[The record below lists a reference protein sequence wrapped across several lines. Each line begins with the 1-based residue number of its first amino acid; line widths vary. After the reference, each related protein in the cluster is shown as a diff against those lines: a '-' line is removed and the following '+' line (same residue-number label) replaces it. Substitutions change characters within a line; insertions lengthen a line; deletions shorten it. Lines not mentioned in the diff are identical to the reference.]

1 MRFPKTISE
10 DQSQDLEREV
20 SKQEIKTAVWG
31 CGTDKSPGPD
41 GFSFGF
47 YRHFWP
53 VIEHDVYMAVNHF
66 FIHGEIPPGCNS
78 SFIALIPKVPDANL
92 VKDFRPISLI
102 GSIYKIIANILSN
115 RLVNVLG
122 DIVNEVQF
130 TFIAEIQMLDGSFI
144 LNEIL
149 QWCTKKK
156 KKTLIFKVDFEKAF
170 DSIRWDFLDDV
181 LKEFGFRCKWRNWIQ
196 SCLTSSKGS
205 ILVNGCPTNEFQ
217 FYKGLKQ
224 GDPLSPFLFILVM
237 ESLHLSFQRIVNAG
251 MFKGIVLD
259 QSLCLSHM
267 FYADDAIFLGE
278 WSDGNIS
285 TLIHVLKCFFHA
297 SGLKINLN
305 KSKIMGINVESAQ
318 VIQAA
323 AKLGCLVLKCP
334 FYYLGTRVGGSMTRV
349 QAWQEIVEKVKS
361 RLSKWKSKTL
371 SIGGRLTLLKSV
383 LGSIPVFH
391 MSIFKVPSKVLHI
404 LESIR
409 SHFFN
414 GHDPGSKKASW
425 VKWNNV
431 LTDKKRGG
439 LGVSSLFALN
449 RGLMIKWV
457 WKFLS
462 QKDSLWTK
470 VIVAIH
476 GVGGKIHSEW
486 TSTGKSCWLSI
497 LSEVRSLQRKGMYVF
512 DYLTH
517 KMGNGESTKFWLD
530 HWHTRGIF
538 KDIFPRLYAL
548 ESSKDVTVSS
558 KIGDTSLVCSFRRIP
573 RGGIEQ
579 NQFDSLVELV
589 RSVTIVPSA
598 DRWNWNLE
606 STGIFS
612 VASARRRI
620 DEICLPNIG
629 EETRWVKCVP
639 IKINVLAWKIK
650 TGALPTRFN
659 ISRRGIDIQDMSC
672 PICDNAIEST
682 DHLFFRCG
690 LVRDIA
696 NKVLSWWNLD
706 HANLNSYAEWKSWLV
721 SIRMDSKLKK
731 ILKIFMESI
740 KAKIGRKRS
749 IKKMQKNLFETIY
762 LDILLL
768 DLGRSRFSIRRCYGE
783 LTFDGKCYD
792 KARIRLFM
800 RKDRKSFAREC
811 RFAKYRKTEKMVVM
825 KDDCGIEDSNSK
837 ALVATDKMKDII
849 GQANLMLNQWT
860 DDFDWSNTAD
870 DALVSLALMAT
881 TRVTLLFSMVGI
893 ESSNSMESDISSGMK
908 TLTVLLRK
916 FQKRKA
922 YKVVLSYS
930 QKETAFN
937 SENSEKSFENRSP
950 NSQNSVGQESRT
962 KGLGNKGDLEYPGIN
977 GSYSLKQFEYAN
989 SLGGNP
995 EEDLKDYAIIDSG
1008 CSGSMT
1014 GDKDK
1019 LSDFKEFKGGYVAF
1033 GNDSKGGRI
1042 SGKGTIKTS
1051 CLDFEKVSYVEE
1063 LKFNLLSVSQI
1074 CDKKHNVL
1082 FTDKECLI
1090 LSPKFK
1096 FVDEDLVILR
1106 APRKNDV
1113 YSLDLKNIIPSGGIT
1128 CLVAKATEDEAV
1140 LWHRRLGHVNFKN
1153 INKLVKGNLVRG
1165 LPSKTFKLDHSCL
1178 ACRKGK
1184 QHRAS
1189 CKKIEERTVRE
1200 PLELLH
1206 MDLFG
1211 PVSVESVNRKDV
1223 HEDLLDVLLSFTYT
1237 LESLLGK
1244 FDVSQRSYLLG
1255 YSTNSKCFRRS
1266 ITGSQERENYA
1277 DSKEQGI
1284 SCDDAEDLDVQ
1295 QFIVHG
1301 PNIHAAQNKPSE
1313 ERTADKEVP
1322 LSSEEQVWVLCDLPE
1337 GKRVIGTKWVF
1348 RNKRDERGT
1357 IIKNKAR
1364 LVAQGYRQEEGV
1376 DYDEVFAPV
1385 ARIEAIRLFL
1395 AFASFHGF
1403 IIYQM
1408 VSECIL
1414 IWNITEGSVCQN
1426 SLQVVDDSAHP
1437 IKGLQSCQATFG
1449 LLQAPVHG
1457 LMIGCIMY
1465 INCFKVR
1472 HIVCCFVCVARFQV
1486 TPKFFIYC
1494 CQKDLLT
1501 INFRRMS
1508 ISWKKTGLLAMQENN
1523 KIGAISS
1530 IEAE

>member
-1 MRFPKTISE
+1 MRNLAGKLKFLKAHIKIWIKDNKSETVSTI
-10 DQSQDLEREV
+10 
-20 SKQEIKTAVWG
+20 
-31 CGTDKSPGPD
+31 
-41 GFSFGF
+41 
-47 YRHFWP
+47 
-53 VIEHDVYMAVNHF
+53 
-66 FIHGEIPPGCNS
+66 
-78 SFIALIPKVPDANL
+78 ANL
-92 VKDFRPISLI
+92 KKELNQLDAVIDKGTGTEVEAEKRMEVLAALRNIDHIHSMDLAQKAKI
-102 GSIYKIIANILSN
+102 KWSIEGDENSNFFHGILN
-115 RLVNVLG
+115 KKRNQMKTRGLVNVLG
-122 DIVNEVQF
+122 DIVNEVQSA
-130 TFIAEIQMLDGSFI
+130 FIAERQMLDGPFI

-650 TGALPTRFN
+650 TDALPTRFN

-731 ILKIFMESI
+731 MFEGVSRNAVLLKQSTAEPTQSQ
-740 KAKIGRKRS
+740 KIYSSYLEQGTDRS
-749 IKKMQKNLFETIY
+749 DKIMSKE
-762 LDILLL
+762 
-768 DLGRSRFSIRRCYGE
+768 
-783 LTFDGKCYD
+783 FDGMEQTC
-792 KARIRLFM
+792 
-800 RKDRKSFAREC
+800 
-811 RFAKYRKTEKMVVM
+811 
-825 KDDCGIEDSNSK
+825 
-837 ALVATDKMKDII
+837 
-849 GQANLMLNQWT
+849 
-860 DDFDWSNTAD
+860 
-870 DALVSLALMAT
+870 
-881 TRVTLLFSMVGI
+881 TL
-893 ESSNSMESDISSGMK
+893 
-908 TLTVLLRK
+908 
-916 FQKRKA
+916 
-922 YKVVLSYS
+922 
-930 QKETAFN
+930 
-937 SENSEKSFENRSP
+937 
-950 NSQNSVGQESRT
+950 
-962 KGLGNKGDLEYPGIN
+962 
-977 GSYSLKQFEYAN
+977 
-989 SLGGNP
+989 
-995 EEDLKDYAIIDSG
+995 
-1008 CSGSMT
+1008 
-1014 GDKDK
+1014 
-1019 LSDFKEFKGGYVAF
+1019 
-1033 GNDSKGGRI
+1033 
-1042 SGKGTIKTS
+1042 
-1051 CLDFEKVSYVEE
+1051 
-1063 LKFNLLSVSQI
+1063 
-1074 CDKKHNVL
+1074 DKK
-1082 FTDKECLI
+1082 D
-1090 LSPKFK
+1090 
-1096 FVDEDLVILR
+1096 
-1106 APRKNDV
+1106 
-1113 YSLDLKNIIPSGGIT
+1113 
-1128 CLVAKATEDEAV
+1128 
-1140 LWHRRLGHVNFKN
+1140 
-1153 INKLVKGNLVRG
+1153 
-1165 LPSKTFKLDHSCL
+1165 
-1178 ACRKGK
+1178 
-1184 QHRAS
+1184 
-1189 CKKIEERTVRE
+1189 
-1200 PLELLH
+1200 
-1206 MDLFG
+1206 
-1211 PVSVESVNRKDV
+1211 
-1223 HEDLLDVLLSFTYT
+1223 
-1237 LESLLGK
+1237 
-1244 FDVSQRSYLLG
+1244 
-1255 YSTNSKCFRRS
+1255 
-1266 ITGSQERENYA
+1266 
-1277 DSKEQGI
+1277 
-1284 SCDDAEDLDVQ
+1284 
-1295 QFIVHG
+1295 
-1301 PNIHAAQNKPSE
+1301 
-1313 ERTADKEVP
+1313 
-1322 LSSEEQVWVLCDLPE
+1322 
-1337 GKRVIGTKWVF
+1337 
-1348 RNKRDERGT
+1348 
-1357 IIKNKAR
+1357 
-1364 LVAQGYRQEEGV
+1364 
-1376 DYDEVFAPV
+1376 
-1385 ARIEAIRLFL
+1385 
-1395 AFASFHGF
+1395 
-1403 IIYQM
+1403 
-1408 VSECIL
+1408 
-1414 IWNITEGSVCQN
+1414 
-1426 SLQVVDDSAHP
+1426 
-1437 IKGLQSCQATFG
+1437 
-1449 LLQAPVHG
+1449 
-1457 LMIGCIMY
+1457 
-1465 INCFKVR
+1465 
-1472 HIVCCFVCVARFQV
+1472 
-1486 TPKFFIYC
+1486 
-1494 CQKDLLT
+1494 
-1501 INFRRMS
+1501 
-1508 ISWKKTGLLAMQENN
+1508 
-1523 KIGAISS
+1523 
-1530 IEAE
+1530 

>member
-1 MRFPKTISE
+1 MTFKLHNAFTWCHKSATKMSKLDRFFVSNNLLNIFPHISGITLDRFLSDHRPILLRESAHDYGPVPFRFFHHWIHLEGFNDFVTSTWNSAPSVDSNGMRNLAGKLKFLKAHIKIWIKDNKSETVSTIANLKKELNQLDAVIDKGTGTEVEAEKRMEVLAALRNIDHIHSMDLAQKAKIKWSIEGDENSNFFHGILNKKRNQMNIRGITIDGVWKEQPNDVKQEFLSHFQDRFAKPSERRANIDMRFPKTISE

-102 GSIYKIIANILSN
+102 GSIYKIIAKILSN

-122 DIVNEVQF
+122 DIVNEVQSA
-130 TFIAEIQMLDGSFI
+130 FIAERQMLDGPFI

-650 TGALPTRFN
+650 TDALPTRFN

-721 SIRMDSKLKK
+721 SIRMNSKLKK
-731 ILKIFMESI
+731 MFEGVWYSI
-740 KAKIGRKRS
+740 WWYVWIYRNKLLFDERKPS
-749 IKKMQKNLFETIY
+749 
-762 LDILLL
+762 
-768 DLGRSRFSIRRCYGE
+768 
-783 LTFDGKCYD
+783 
-792 KARIRLFM
+792 
-800 RKDRKSFAREC
+800 KSMLIDNVITSSFYWC
-811 RFAKYRKTEKMVVM
+811 KYR
-825 KDDCGIEDSNSK
+825 SK
-837 ALVATDKMKDII
+837 A
-849 GQANLMLNQWT
+849 
-860 DDFDWSNTAD
+860 
-870 DALVSLALMAT
+870 
-881 TRVTLLFSMVGI
+881 
-893 ESSNSMESDISSGMK
+893 
-908 TLTVLLRK
+908 
-916 FQKRKA
+916 
-922 YKVVLSYS
+922 
-930 QKETAFN
+930 
-937 SENSEKSFENRSP
+937 SFGWNEW
-950 NSQNSVGQESRT
+950 
-962 KGLGNKGDLEYPGIN
+962 
-977 GSYSLKQFEYAN
+977 
-989 SLGGNP
+989 
-995 EEDLKDYAIIDSG
+995 
-1008 CSGSMT
+1008 
-1014 GDKDK
+1014 
-1019 LSDFKEFKGGYVAF
+1019 
-1033 GNDSKGGRI
+1033 
-1042 SGKGTIKTS
+1042 
-1051 CLDFEKVSYVEE
+1051 
-1063 LKFNLLSVSQI
+1063 
-1074 CDKKHNVL
+1074 
-1082 FTDKECLI
+1082 
-1090 LSPKFK
+1090 
-1096 FVDEDLVILR
+1096 
-1106 APRKNDV
+1106 
-1113 YSLDLKNIIPSGGIT
+1113 LKNPYII
-1128 CLVAKATEDEAV
+1128 V
-1140 LWHRRLGHVNFKN
+1140 L
-1153 INKLVKGNLVRG
+1153 
-1165 LPSKTFKLDHSCL
+1165 
-1178 ACRKGK
+1178 
-1184 QHRAS
+1184 
-1189 CKKIEERTVRE
+1189 
-1200 PLELLH
+1200 
-1206 MDLFG
+1206 
-1211 PVSVESVNRKDV
+1211 
-1223 HEDLLDVLLSFTYT
+1223 
-1237 LESLLGK
+1237 
-1244 FDVSQRSYLLG
+1244 
-1255 YSTNSKCFRRS
+1255 
-1266 ITGSQERENYA
+1266 
-1277 DSKEQGI
+1277 
-1284 SCDDAEDLDVQ
+1284 
-1295 QFIVHG
+1295 
-1301 PNIHAAQNKPSE
+1301 
-1313 ERTADKEVP
+1313 
-1322 LSSEEQVWVLCDLPE
+1322 
-1337 GKRVIGTKWVF
+1337 
-1348 RNKRDERGT
+1348 
-1357 IIKNKAR
+1357 
-1364 LVAQGYRQEEGV
+1364 
-1376 DYDEVFAPV
+1376 
-1385 ARIEAIRLFL
+1385 
-1395 AFASFHGF
+1395 
-1403 IIYQM
+1403 
-1408 VSECIL
+1408 
-1414 IWNITEGSVCQN
+1414 
-1426 SLQVVDDSAHP
+1426 
-1437 IKGLQSCQATFG
+1437 
-1449 LLQAPVHG
+1449 
-1457 LMIGCIMY
+1457 
-1465 INCFKVR
+1465 
-1472 HIVCCFVCVARFQV
+1472 
-1486 TPKFFIYC
+1486 
-1494 CQKDLLT
+1494 
-1501 INFRRMS
+1501 
-1508 ISWKKTGLLAMQENN
+1508 
-1523 KIGAISS
+1523 
-1530 IEAE
+1530 

>member
-1 MRFPKTISE
+1 MNIRGITIDGVWKEQPNDVKQEFLSHFQDRFAKPSERRANIDMRFPKTISE

-102 GSIYKIIANILSN
+102 GSIYKIIAKILSN

-122 DIVNEVQF
+122 DIVNEVQSA
-130 TFIAEIQMLDGSFI
+130 FIAERQMLDGPFI

-237 ESLHLSFQRIVNAG
+237 ESLHLSFQRIG
-251 MFKGIVLD
+251 
-259 QSLCLSHM
+259 
-267 FYADDAIFLGE
+267 
-278 WSDGNIS
+278 
-285 TLIHVLKCFFHA
+285 
-297 SGLKINLN
+297 SG
-305 KSKIMGINVESAQ
+305 VT

-650 TGALPTRFN
+650 TDALPTRFN

-731 ILKIFMESI
+731 M
-740 KAKIGRKRS
+740 
-749 IKKMQKNLFETIY
+749 FEGVCAEAEYWGVANVVAETAWIRN
-762 LDILLL
+762 LLL
-768 DLGRSRFSIRRCYGE
+768 ELHAPLHTATLVYCDNVSAVYLSTNPVQHQRTKHIEIDIHFVRDYVAYGQVRVLHIPSRFQY
-783 LTFDGKCYD
+783 
-792 KARIRLFM
+792 A
-800 RKDRKSFAREC
+800 
-811 RFAKYRKTEKMVVM
+811 
-825 KDDCGIEDSNSK
+825 
-837 ALVATDKMKDII
+837 DI
-849 GQANLMLNQWT
+849 
-860 DDFDWSNTAD
+860 F
-870 DALVSLALMAT
+870 
-881 TRVTLLFSMVGI
+881 
-893 ESSNSMESDISSGMK
+893 
-908 TLTVLLRK
+908 
-916 FQKRKA
+916 
-922 YKVVLSYS
+922 
-930 QKETAFN
+930 
-937 SENSEKSFENRSP
+937 
-950 NSQNSVGQESRT
+950 T
-962 KGLGNKGDLEYPGIN
+962 KGL
-977 GSYSLKQFEYAN
+977 
-989 SLGGNP
+989 
-995 EEDLKDYAIIDSG
+995 
-1008 CSGSMT
+1008 
-1014 GDKDK
+1014 
-1019 LSDFKEFKGGYVAF
+1019 
-1033 GNDSKGGRI
+1033 
-1042 SGKGTIKTS
+1042 
-1051 CLDFEKVSYVEE
+1051 
-1063 LKFNLLSVSQI
+1063 
-1074 CDKKHNVL
+1074 
-1082 FTDKECLI
+1082 
-1090 LSPKFK
+1090 
-1096 FVDEDLVILR
+1096 
-1106 APRKNDV
+1106 
-1113 YSLDLKNIIPSGGIT
+1113 PS
-1128 CLVAKATEDEAV
+1128 A
-1140 LWHRRLGHVNFKN
+1140 
-1153 INKLVKGNLVRG
+1153 
-1165 LPSKTFKLDHSCL
+1165 
-1178 ACRKGK
+1178 
-1184 QHRAS
+1184 
-1189 CKKIEERTVRE
+1189 
-1200 PLELLH
+1200 
-1206 MDLFG
+1206 
-1211 PVSVESVNRKDV
+1211 
-1223 HEDLLDVLLSFTYT
+1223 
-1237 LESLLGK
+1237 
-1244 FDVSQRSYLLG
+1244 
-1255 YSTNSKCFRRS
+1255 
-1266 ITGSQERENYA
+1266 
-1277 DSKEQGI
+1277 
-1284 SCDDAEDLDVQ
+1284 
-1295 QFIVHG
+1295 
-1301 PNIHAAQNKPSE
+1301 
-1313 ERTADKEVP
+1313 
-1322 LSSEEQVWVLCDLPE
+1322 
-1337 GKRVIGTKWVF
+1337 
-1348 RNKRDERGT
+1348 
-1357 IIKNKAR
+1357 
-1364 LVAQGYRQEEGV
+1364 
-1376 DYDEVFAPV
+1376 
-1385 ARIEAIRLFL
+1385 LFL
-1395 AFASFHGF
+1395 EFRS
-1403 IIYQM
+1403 
-1408 VSECIL
+1408 
-1414 IWNITEGSVCQN
+1414 
-1426 SLQVVDDSAHP
+1426 SLNVQRP
-1437 IKGLQSCQATFG
+1437 
-1449 LLQAPVHG
+1449 PVPTAG
-1457 LMIGCIMY
+1457 EY
-1465 INCFKVR
+1465 
-1472 HIVCCFVCVARFQV
+1472 
-1486 TPKFFIYC
+1486 
-1494 CQKDLLT
+1494 
-1501 INFRRMS
+1501 
-1508 ISWKKTGLLAMQENN
+1508 
-1523 KIGAISS
+1523 
-1530 IEAE
+1530 

>member
-1 MRFPKTISE
+1 MGSRRSKEDDVNRISISIYVTNFPENFSAKELFQSCKQYGHVVDSFIPRKRTKEGKRFGFVRFINVFNVDRLVNNLCTIWVGQFKLHANKARFQRATLNKGQGADHKKVANSPRPNSGDSGSSNSYVNAVKNHKSVDHDSPAIVLDEDCALSKDLSSSLMGRIKEFASLTNLKNALMNEGFVDLNVSYLGELWVLLEFSSVKSKEAFRDNVGVSSWFSEIRQASFDINPDGRIVWVEIEGVPLKLWTLNTFKRIVTRWGNLIDTNDSDGNCFHSKRLCLFTKSISNIYENFKIIFRGKVYWIRAKEVPGWTPDLVEDSDEEELSDDDSLEEGMKNLESENDCSNSFEVPDTVFENEGGSKKDSSVDPFGLYPLLNKKTKDKKHKESGLAQKAKKDWAKELCVKNKVNFLAIQETKMEEIDLFSVRRCWGNSTFEHLHSNSILIRSRRFSSEAAHDYGRFPFDSFTIGFISRALMISSLQLGILPLLLTLMECVTWRDRFAKPSERRANIDMRFPKTISE

-66 FIHGEIPPGCNS
+66 FIHGEIPPGCNHIY
-78 SFIALIPKVPDANL
+78 SFDPKVPDANL
-92 VKDFRPISLI
+92 VRILEPISLM
-102 GSIYKIIANILSN
+102 
-115 RLVNVLG
+115 
-122 DIVNEVQF
+122 D
-130 TFIAEIQMLDGSFI
+130 D
-144 LNEIL
+144 IL
-149 QWCTKKK
+149 QDLPRFCLT
-156 KKTLIFKVDFEKAF
+156 
-170 DSIRWDFLDDV
+170 
-181 LKEFGFRCKWRNWIQ
+181 GRCKWRNWIQ

-650 TGALPTRFN
+650 TDALPTRFN

-721 SIRMDSKLKK
+721 LIRMDFKLKK
-731 ILKIFMESI
+731 MFEGKCAAVKHRLSIAVPGRAIPEWFSNQSFGNTIDLSLSQNQITNMIGLAISCIFGPPRNEKISKLLIEIKPSKEKLIKLPARPARGLHHLGIGYMSIDFLGKVLCHGSEDDDLILKFDTASSIVKCGACVVYKDDIKSMSDGIGSWIPHYDEMELF
-740 KAKIGRKRS
+740 KIDSASGNNLPHGR
-749 IKKMQKNLFETIY
+749 
-762 LDILLL
+762 LLL
-768 DLGRSRFSIRRCYGE
+768 PKL
-783 LTFDGKCYD
+783 
-792 KARIRLFM
+792 RL
-800 RKDRKSFAREC
+800 
-811 RFAKYRKTEKMVVM
+811 
-825 KDDCGIEDSNSK
+825 
-837 ALVATDKMKDII
+837 
-849 GQANLMLNQWT
+849 
-860 DDFDWSNTAD
+860 
-870 DALVSLALMAT
+870 
-881 TRVTLLFSMVGI
+881 
-893 ESSNSMESDISSGMK
+893 
-908 TLTVLLRK
+908 
-916 FQKRKA
+916 
-922 YKVVLSYS
+922 
-930 QKETAFN
+930 
-937 SENSEKSFENRSP
+937 
-950 NSQNSVGQESRT
+950 
-962 KGLGNKGDLEYPGIN
+962 
-977 GSYSLKQFEYAN
+977 
-989 SLGGNP
+989 
-995 EEDLKDYAIIDSG
+995 
-1008 CSGSMT
+1008 
-1014 GDKDK
+1014 
-1019 LSDFKEFKGGYVAF
+1019 
-1033 GNDSKGGRI
+1033 
-1042 SGKGTIKTS
+1042 
-1051 CLDFEKVSYVEE
+1051 
-1063 LKFNLLSVSQI
+1063 
-1074 CDKKHNVL
+1074 
-1082 FTDKECLI
+1082 
-1090 LSPKFK
+1090 
-1096 FVDEDLVILR
+1096 
-1106 APRKNDV
+1106 PR
-1113 YSLDLKNIIPSGGIT
+1113 
-1128 CLVAKATEDEAV
+1128 
-1140 LWHRRLGHVNFKN
+1140 
-1153 INKLVKGNLVRG
+1153 
-1165 LPSKTFKLDHSCL
+1165 
-1178 ACRKGK
+1178 
-1184 QHRAS
+1184 
-1189 CKKIEERTVRE
+1189 
-1200 PLELLH
+1200 
-1206 MDLFG
+1206 
-1211 PVSVESVNRKDV
+1211 
-1223 HEDLLDVLLSFTYT
+1223 
-1237 LESLLGK
+1237 
-1244 FDVSQRSYLLG
+1244 
-1255 YSTNSKCFRRS
+1255 
-1266 ITGSQERENYA
+1266 
-1277 DSKEQGI
+1277 
-1284 SCDDAEDLDVQ
+1284 
-1295 QFIVHG
+1295 
-1301 PNIHAAQNKPSE
+1301 
-1313 ERTADKEVP
+1313 
-1322 LSSEEQVWVLCDLPE
+1322 
-1337 GKRVIGTKWVF
+1337 
-1348 RNKRDERGT
+1348 
-1357 IIKNKAR
+1357 
-1364 LVAQGYRQEEGV
+1364 
-1376 DYDEVFAPV
+1376 
-1385 ARIEAIRLFL
+1385 
-1395 AFASFHGF
+1395 
-1403 IIYQM
+1403 
-1408 VSECIL
+1408 
-1414 IWNITEGSVCQN
+1414 
-1426 SLQVVDDSAHP
+1426 
-1437 IKGLQSCQATFG
+1437 
-1449 LLQAPVHG
+1449 
-1457 LMIGCIMY
+1457 
-1465 INCFKVR
+1465 
-1472 HIVCCFVCVARFQV
+1472 
-1486 TPKFFIYC
+1486 
-1494 CQKDLLT
+1494 
-1501 INFRRMS
+1501 
-1508 ISWKKTGLLAMQENN
+1508 
-1523 KIGAISS
+1523 
-1530 IEAE
+1530 

>member
-1 MRFPKTISE
+1 MDDEPMWDADRVVAPTPGSAITIPETANDIRIRWYSLGPHQRYTENEVICLMMFPVSLTGEASAFTWCHKSATKMSKLDRFFVSNNLLNIFPHISGITLDRFLSDHRPILLRESAHDYGPVPFRFFHHWIHLEGFNDFVTSTWNSAPSVDSNGMRNLAGKLKFLKAHIKIWIKDNKSETVSTIANLKKELNQLDAVIDKGTGTEVEAEKRMEVLAALRNIDHIHSMDLAQKAKIKWSIEGDENSNFFHGILNKKRNQMNIRGITIDGVWKEQPNDVKQEFLSHFQDRFAKPSERRANIDMRFPKTISE

-102 GSIYKIIANILSN
+102 GSIYKIIAKILSN

-122 DIVNEVQF
+122 DIVNEVQSA
-130 TFIAEIQMLDGSFI
+130 FIVERQMLDGPFI

-650 TGALPTRFN
+650 TDALPTRFN

-731 ILKIFMESI
+731 MFEGVTGEGASFLQVASLVGMVTRAV
-740 KAKIGRKRS
+740 AKP
-749 IKKMQKNLFETIY
+749 LATIPSS
-762 LDILLL
+762 LNEQL
-768 DLGRSRFSIRRCYGE
+768 RTWRWRCDGE
-783 LTFDGKCYD
+783 EVLVEEGGGGKCLRVNTFDATSRANQAIEEPAQVGQN
-792 KARIRLFM
+792 
-800 RKDRKSFAREC
+800 
-811 RFAKYRKTEKMVVM
+811 
-825 KDDCGIEDSNSK
+825 DDLITVPATRVNLVEFGDTGDGIPKVSNSS
-837 ALVATDKMKDII
+837 L
-849 GQANLMLNQWT
+849 
-860 DDFDWSNTAD
+860 
-870 DALVSLALMAT
+870 LVSSST
-881 TRVTLLFSMVGI
+881 TINMPQGL
-893 ESSNSMESDISSGMK
+893 
-908 TLTVLLRK
+908 
-916 FQKRKA
+916 
-922 YKVVLSYS
+922 YS
-930 QKETAFN
+930 
-937 SENSEKSFENRSP
+937 
-950 NSQNSVGQESRT
+950 
-962 KGLGNKGDLEYPGIN
+962 
-977 GSYSLKQFEYAN
+977 
-989 SLGGNP
+989 
-995 EEDLKDYAIIDSG
+995 ID
-1008 CSGSMT
+1008 
-1014 GDKDK
+1014 
-1019 LSDFKEFKGGYVAF
+1019 VA
-1033 GNDSKGGRI
+1033 S
-1042 SGKGTIKTS
+1042 
-1051 CLDFEKVSYVEE
+1051 
-1063 LKFNLLSVSQI
+1063 
-1074 CDKKHNVL
+1074 
-1082 FTDKECLI
+1082 
-1090 LSPKFK
+1090 
-1096 FVDEDLVILR
+1096 
-1106 APRKNDV
+1106 
-1113 YSLDLKNIIPSGGIT
+1113 
-1128 CLVAKATEDEAV
+1128 
-1140 LWHRRLGHVNFKN
+1140 
-1153 INKLVKGNLVRG
+1153 
-1165 LPSKTFKLDHSCL
+1165 TF
-1178 ACRKGK
+1178 
-1184 QHRAS
+1184 
-1189 CKKIEERTVRE
+1189 
-1200 PLELLH
+1200 
-1206 MDLFG
+1206 
-1211 PVSVESVNRKDV
+1211 
-1223 HEDLLDVLLSFTYT
+1223 
-1237 LESLLGK
+1237 
-1244 FDVSQRSYLLG
+1244 
-1255 YSTNSKCFRRS
+1255 
-1266 ITGSQERENYA
+1266 
-1277 DSKEQGI
+1277 
-1284 SCDDAEDLDVQ
+1284 
-1295 QFIVHG
+1295 
-1301 PNIHAAQNKPSE
+1301 
-1313 ERTADKEVP
+1313 EVP
-1322 LSSEEQVWVLCDLPE
+1322 LTTVSDLHKLINDIE
-1337 GKRVIGTKWVF
+1337 AGKH
-1348 RNKRDERGT
+1348 DELLSGMTNDDRMETMDALGT
-1357 IIKNKAR
+1357 ICKSIQADNNN
-1364 LVAQGYRQEEGV
+1364 V
-1376 DYDEVFAPV
+1376 DVIPCK
-1385 ARIEAIRLFL
+1385 
-1395 AFASFHGF
+1395 
-1403 IIYQM
+1403 
-1408 VSECIL
+1408 VSH
-1414 IWNITEGSVCQN
+1414 
-1426 SLQVVDDSAHP
+1426 VDDLINLNVDESTIPCDPIVQYADINTKSTSYVGVAGASAKDQP
-1437 IKGLQSCQATFG
+1437 
-1449 LLQAPVHG
+1449 
-1457 LMIGCIMY
+1457 
-1465 INCFKVR
+1465 KVNS
-1472 HIVCCFVCVARFQV
+1472 
-1486 TPKFFIYC
+1486 
-1494 CQKDLLT
+1494 
-1501 INFRRMS
+1501 NFR
-1508 ISWKKTGLLAMQENN
+1508 T
-1523 KIGAISS
+1523 
-1530 IEAE
+1530 

>member
-1 MRFPKTISE
+1 MGSRRSKEDDVNRISISIYVTNFPENFSAKELFQSCKQYGHVVDSFIPRKRTKEGKRFGFVRFINVFNVDRLVNNLCTIWVGQFKLHANKARFQRATLNKGQGADHKKVANSSRPNSGDSGSSNSYVNAVKNHKSVDHDSPAIVLDEDCVLSKDLSSSLMGRIKEFASLTNLKNALMNEGFVDLNVSYLGELWVLLEFSSVKSKEAFRDNVGVSSWFSEIRQASFDINPDGRIVWVEIEGVPLKLWTLNTFKRIVTRWGNLIDTNDSDGNCFHSKRLCLFTKTISNIYENFKIIFRGKVYWIRAKEVPGWTPDLVEDSDEEELSDDDSLEEGMKNLEFENDCSNSFEVPNTVFENEGDKKSVNDFEEEKLNEDDGDSNNSNLKENVDESASFGRFKKSVAPSLAQKAKKDWAKELCVKNKVNFLAIQETKMEEIDLFSVRRGVWLLNGIDLMIIAVYAPHDPRDKRMLWDYLAHVINQWQGEVVIMGDFNEVRVKSDRFGTNFNVLGANIFNSFINSTGLGGSAFTWCHKFLSDHRPILLRESAHDYGPVPFRFFHHWIHLEGFNDFVTSTWNSAPSVDSNGMRNLAGKLKFLKAHIKIWIKDNKSETVSTIANLKKELNQLDAVIDKGTGTEVEAEKRMEVLAALRNIDHIHSMDLAQKAKIKWSIEGDENSNFFHGILNKKRNQMNIRGITIDGVWKEQPNDVKQEFLSHFQDRFAKPSERRANIDMRFPKTISE

-102 GSIYKIIANILSN
+102 GSIYKIIAKILSN

-122 DIVNEVQF
+122 DIVNEVQSA
-130 TFIAEIQMLDGSFI
+130 FIAERQMLDGPFI

-650 TGALPTRFN
+650 TDALPTRFN

-731 ILKIFMESI
+731 MFEGVWYSI
-740 KAKIGRKRS
+740 WWYVWIYRNKLLFDERKPS
-749 IKKMQKNLFETIY
+749 
-762 LDILLL
+762 
-768 DLGRSRFSIRRCYGE
+768 
-783 LTFDGKCYD
+783 
-792 KARIRLFM
+792 
-800 RKDRKSFAREC
+800 KSMLIDNVIASSFYWC
-811 RFAKYRKTEKMVVM
+811 KYR
-825 KDDCGIEDSNSK
+825 SK
-837 ALVATDKMKDII
+837 A
-849 GQANLMLNQWT
+849 
-860 DDFDWSNTAD
+860 
-870 DALVSLALMAT
+870 
-881 TRVTLLFSMVGI
+881 
-893 ESSNSMESDISSGMK
+893 
-908 TLTVLLRK
+908 
-916 FQKRKA
+916 
-922 YKVVLSYS
+922 
-930 QKETAFN
+930 
-937 SENSEKSFENRSP
+937 SFEWN
-950 NSQNSVGQESRT
+950 EW
-962 KGLGNKGDLEYPGIN
+962 
-977 GSYSLKQFEYAN
+977 
-989 SLGGNP
+989 
-995 EEDLKDYAIIDSG
+995 
-1008 CSGSMT
+1008 
-1014 GDKDK
+1014 
-1019 LSDFKEFKGGYVAF
+1019 
-1033 GNDSKGGRI
+1033 
-1042 SGKGTIKTS
+1042 
-1051 CLDFEKVSYVEE
+1051 
-1063 LKFNLLSVSQI
+1063 
-1074 CDKKHNVL
+1074 
-1082 FTDKECLI
+1082 
-1090 LSPKFK
+1090 
-1096 FVDEDLVILR
+1096 
-1106 APRKNDV
+1106 
-1113 YSLDLKNIIPSGGIT
+1113 LKNPYII
-1128 CLVAKATEDEAV
+1128 V
-1140 LWHRRLGHVNFKN
+1140 L
-1153 INKLVKGNLVRG
+1153 
-1165 LPSKTFKLDHSCL
+1165 
-1178 ACRKGK
+1178 
-1184 QHRAS
+1184 
-1189 CKKIEERTVRE
+1189 
-1200 PLELLH
+1200 
-1206 MDLFG
+1206 
-1211 PVSVESVNRKDV
+1211 
-1223 HEDLLDVLLSFTYT
+1223 
-1237 LESLLGK
+1237 
-1244 FDVSQRSYLLG
+1244 
-1255 YSTNSKCFRRS
+1255 
-1266 ITGSQERENYA
+1266 
-1277 DSKEQGI
+1277 
-1284 SCDDAEDLDVQ
+1284 
-1295 QFIVHG
+1295 
-1301 PNIHAAQNKPSE
+1301 
-1313 ERTADKEVP
+1313 
-1322 LSSEEQVWVLCDLPE
+1322 
-1337 GKRVIGTKWVF
+1337 
-1348 RNKRDERGT
+1348 
-1357 IIKNKAR
+1357 
-1364 LVAQGYRQEEGV
+1364 
-1376 DYDEVFAPV
+1376 
-1385 ARIEAIRLFL
+1385 
-1395 AFASFHGF
+1395 
-1403 IIYQM
+1403 
-1408 VSECIL
+1408 
-1414 IWNITEGSVCQN
+1414 
-1426 SLQVVDDSAHP
+1426 
-1437 IKGLQSCQATFG
+1437 
-1449 LLQAPVHG
+1449 
-1457 LMIGCIMY
+1457 
-1465 INCFKVR
+1465 
-1472 HIVCCFVCVARFQV
+1472 
-1486 TPKFFIYC
+1486 
-1494 CQKDLLT
+1494 
-1501 INFRRMS
+1501 
-1508 ISWKKTGLLAMQENN
+1508 
-1523 KIGAISS
+1523 
-1530 IEAE
+1530 

>member
-1 MRFPKTISE
+1 MKKTKEGDKKFVNDFEEEKLNEDDGDSNNSNLKENVDESASFGRFKKSVAPSLEGSFMCLTEEVVKVGQTMGYNMDGVINNLSDIIESQGASINKVNFLAIQETKMEEIDLFSVRRGVWLLNGIDLMIIAVYAPHDPRDKRMLWDYLAHVINQWQGEVVIMGDFNEVRVKSDRFGTNFNVLGANIFNSFINSTGLEEVHLGGSAFTWCHKSATKMSKLDRFFVSNNLLNIFPHISGITLDRFLSDHRPILLRESAHDYGPVPFRFFHHWIHLEGFNDFVTSTWNSAPSVDSNGMRNLAGKLKFLKAHIKIWIKDNKSETVSTIANLKKELNQLDAVIDKGTGTEVEAEKRMEVLAALRNIDHIHSMDLAQKAKIKWSIEGDENSNFFHGILNKKRNQMNIRGITIDGVWKEQPNDVKQEFLSHFQDRFAKPSERRANIDMRFPKTISE

-102 GSIYKIIANILSN
+102 GSIYKIIAKILSN

-122 DIVNEVQF
+122 DIVNEVQSA
-130 TFIAEIQMLDGSFI
+130 FIAERQMLDGPFI

-650 TGALPTRFN
+650 TDALPTRFN

-731 ILKIFMESI
+731 MFEGIRERYNGKWICGLCGEAIKDEIARGEKLISTKEAMTRLMNFCKESKLSNKMTEPTIHLIAAMRQIMLRSLDSPRALRSMPNSPLRSTDKIKLS
-740 KAKIGRKRS
+740 RS
-749 IKKMQKNLFETIY
+749 DSWY
-762 LDILLL
+762 
-768 DLGRSRFSIRRCYGE
+768 C
-783 LTFDGKCYD
+783 
-792 KARIRLFM
+792 
-800 RKDRKSFAREC
+800 KSFA
-811 RFAKYRKTEKMVVM
+811 
-825 KDDCGIEDSNSK
+825 
-837 ALVATDKMKDII
+837 
-849 GQANLMLNQWT
+849 
-860 DDFDWSNTAD
+860 
-870 DALVSLALMAT
+870 
-881 TRVTLLFSMVGI
+881 
-893 ESSNSMESDISSGMK
+893 
-908 TLTVLLRK
+908 
-916 FQKRKA
+916 
-922 YKVVLSYS
+922 
-930 QKETAFN
+930 
-937 SENSEKSFENRSP
+937 
-950 NSQNSVGQESRT
+950 
-962 KGLGNKGDLEYPGIN
+962 
-977 GSYSLKQFEYAN
+977 
-989 SLGGNP
+989 
-995 EEDLKDYAIIDSG
+995 
-1008 CSGSMT
+1008 
-1014 GDKDK
+1014 
-1019 LSDFKEFKGGYVAF
+1019 
-1033 GNDSKGGRI
+1033 
-1042 SGKGTIKTS
+1042 
-1051 CLDFEKVSYVEE
+1051 
-1063 LKFNLLSVSQI
+1063 
-1074 CDKKHNVL
+1074 
-1082 FTDKECLI
+1082 
-1090 LSPKFK
+1090 
-1096 FVDEDLVILR
+1096 
-1106 APRKNDV
+1106 
-1113 YSLDLKNIIPSGGIT
+1113 
-1128 CLVAKATEDEAV
+1128 
-1140 LWHRRLGHVNFKN
+1140 
-1153 INKLVKGNLVRG
+1153 
-1165 LPSKTFKLDHSCL
+1165 
-1178 ACRKGK
+1178 
-1184 QHRAS
+1184 
-1189 CKKIEERTVRE
+1189 
-1200 PLELLH
+1200 
-1206 MDLFG
+1206 
-1211 PVSVESVNRKDV
+1211 
-1223 HEDLLDVLLSFTYT
+1223 
-1237 LESLLGK
+1237 
-1244 FDVSQRSYLLG
+1244 
-1255 YSTNSKCFRRS
+1255 
-1266 ITGSQERENYA
+1266 
-1277 DSKEQGI
+1277 
-1284 SCDDAEDLDVQ
+1284 
-1295 QFIVHG
+1295 
-1301 PNIHAAQNKPSE
+1301 
-1313 ERTADKEVP
+1313 
-1322 LSSEEQVWVLCDLPE
+1322 
-1337 GKRVIGTKWVF
+1337 
-1348 RNKRDERGT
+1348 
-1357 IIKNKAR
+1357 
-1364 LVAQGYRQEEGV
+1364 
-1376 DYDEVFAPV
+1376 
-1385 ARIEAIRLFL
+1385 
-1395 AFASFHGF
+1395 
-1403 IIYQM
+1403 
-1408 VSECIL
+1408 
-1414 IWNITEGSVCQN
+1414 
-1426 SLQVVDDSAHP
+1426 
-1437 IKGLQSCQATFG
+1437 
-1449 LLQAPVHG
+1449 
-1457 LMIGCIMY
+1457 
-1465 INCFKVR
+1465 
-1472 HIVCCFVCVARFQV
+1472 
-1486 TPKFFIYC
+1486 
-1494 CQKDLLT
+1494 
-1501 INFRRMS
+1501 
-1508 ISWKKTGLLAMQENN
+1508 
-1523 KIGAISS
+1523 
-1530 IEAE
+1530 

>member
-1 MRFPKTISE
+1 MDMLILLVYPRKGEKSGDSGSSNSYVNAVKNHKSVDHDSPAIVLDEDCALSKDLSSSLMGRIKEFASLTNLKNALMNEGFVDLNELGMRRELSDDDSLEEGMKNLESEKDCSNSFEVPDTVFENKGSSKKDSFVDPFGLYPLLNKKTKDQKHKESGTNSCPEFPPGFTPNNDNDDTGDKKSVNDFEEEKLNE
-10 DQSQDLEREV
+10 DDGDSNNSNLKENVDESASFGQFKKSVAPSSGGSFMCLIEEVVKVGQTMGYNMDGVINNLSDIIESQGASIDLEREV

-102 GSIYKIIANILSN
+102 GSIYKIIAKILSN

-122 DIVNEVQF
+122 DIVNEVQSA
-130 TFIAEIQMLDGSFI
+130 FIAERQMLDGPFI

-259 QSLCLSHM
+259 QSLCLLHM

-650 TGALPTRFN
+650 TDALPTRFN

-731 ILKIFMESI
+731 MFEGVWYSIWWYVWIYRNKLLFDERKPSKSMLIDNVIASSFYWYLRKCAAVKHRLSIAVPGRAIPEWFSNQSFGNTIDLSLSQNQITNMIGLAISCIFGPPRNEKISKLLIEIKPSKEKLIKLPARPARGLHHLGIGYMSIDFLGKVLCHGSEDDDLILKFDTASSIVKCGACVVYKDDIKSMSDGIGSWIPHYDEMELF
-740 KAKIGRKRS
+740 KIDSASGNNLPHGR
-749 IKKMQKNLFETIY
+749 
-762 LDILLL
+762 LLL
-768 DLGRSRFSIRRCYGE
+768 PKL
-783 LTFDGKCYD
+783 
-792 KARIRLFM
+792 RL
-800 RKDRKSFAREC
+800 
-811 RFAKYRKTEKMVVM
+811 
-825 KDDCGIEDSNSK
+825 
-837 ALVATDKMKDII
+837 
-849 GQANLMLNQWT
+849 
-860 DDFDWSNTAD
+860 
-870 DALVSLALMAT
+870 
-881 TRVTLLFSMVGI
+881 
-893 ESSNSMESDISSGMK
+893 
-908 TLTVLLRK
+908 
-916 FQKRKA
+916 
-922 YKVVLSYS
+922 
-930 QKETAFN
+930 
-937 SENSEKSFENRSP
+937 
-950 NSQNSVGQESRT
+950 
-962 KGLGNKGDLEYPGIN
+962 
-977 GSYSLKQFEYAN
+977 
-989 SLGGNP
+989 
-995 EEDLKDYAIIDSG
+995 
-1008 CSGSMT
+1008 
-1014 GDKDK
+1014 
-1019 LSDFKEFKGGYVAF
+1019 
-1033 GNDSKGGRI
+1033 
-1042 SGKGTIKTS
+1042 
-1051 CLDFEKVSYVEE
+1051 
-1063 LKFNLLSVSQI
+1063 
-1074 CDKKHNVL
+1074 
-1082 FTDKECLI
+1082 
-1090 LSPKFK
+1090 
-1096 FVDEDLVILR
+1096 
-1106 APRKNDV
+1106 PR
-1113 YSLDLKNIIPSGGIT
+1113 
-1128 CLVAKATEDEAV
+1128 
-1140 LWHRRLGHVNFKN
+1140 
-1153 INKLVKGNLVRG
+1153 
-1165 LPSKTFKLDHSCL
+1165 
-1178 ACRKGK
+1178 
-1184 QHRAS
+1184 
-1189 CKKIEERTVRE
+1189 
-1200 PLELLH
+1200 
-1206 MDLFG
+1206 
-1211 PVSVESVNRKDV
+1211 
-1223 HEDLLDVLLSFTYT
+1223 
-1237 LESLLGK
+1237 
-1244 FDVSQRSYLLG
+1244 
-1255 YSTNSKCFRRS
+1255 
-1266 ITGSQERENYA
+1266 
-1277 DSKEQGI
+1277 
-1284 SCDDAEDLDVQ
+1284 
-1295 QFIVHG
+1295 
-1301 PNIHAAQNKPSE
+1301 
-1313 ERTADKEVP
+1313 
-1322 LSSEEQVWVLCDLPE
+1322 
-1337 GKRVIGTKWVF
+1337 
-1348 RNKRDERGT
+1348 
-1357 IIKNKAR
+1357 
-1364 LVAQGYRQEEGV
+1364 
-1376 DYDEVFAPV
+1376 
-1385 ARIEAIRLFL
+1385 
-1395 AFASFHGF
+1395 
-1403 IIYQM
+1403 
-1408 VSECIL
+1408 
-1414 IWNITEGSVCQN
+1414 
-1426 SLQVVDDSAHP
+1426 
-1437 IKGLQSCQATFG
+1437 
-1449 LLQAPVHG
+1449 
-1457 LMIGCIMY
+1457 
-1465 INCFKVR
+1465 
-1472 HIVCCFVCVARFQV
+1472 
-1486 TPKFFIYC
+1486 
-1494 CQKDLLT
+1494 
-1501 INFRRMS
+1501 
-1508 ISWKKTGLLAMQENN
+1508 
-1523 KIGAISS
+1523 
-1530 IEAE
+1530 

>member
-1 MRFPKTISE
+1 MIIAVYAPHDPRDKCMLWDYLAHVINQWQGEVVIMGDFNEVHVKSYRFGTNFNVLRANIFNSFINSTGLEEVHLGGSAFTWCHKSATKMSKLDRFFVSNNLLNIFPHISGITLDRFLSDHRPILLRESAHDYGPVPFQFFHHWIHLEGFNDFVTSTWNSAPSVDSNGMRNLAGKLKFLKAHIKIWIKDNKSETVSTIANLKKELNQLDAVIDKGTGTEVEAEKRMEVLAALRNIDHIHSMDLAQKAKIKWSIEGDENSNFFHGILNKKRNQMNIRGITIDGVWKEQPNDVKQEFLSHFQDRFAKPSERRANIDMRFPKTISE

-102 GSIYKIIANILSN
+102 GSIYKIIAKILSN

-122 DIVNEVQF
+122 DIVNEVQSA
-130 TFIAEIQMLDGSFI
+130 FIAERQMLDGPFI

-629 EETRWVKCVP
+629 
-639 IKINVLAWKIK
+639 
-650 TGALPTRFN
+650 
-659 ISRRGIDIQDMSC
+659 RR
-672 PICDNAIEST
+672 
-682 DHLFFRCG
+682 
-690 LVRDIA
+690 
-696 NKVLSWWNLD
+696 
-706 HANLNSYAEWKSWLV
+706 
-721 SIRMDSKLKK
+721 
-731 ILKIFMESI
+731 
-740 KAKIGRKRS
+740 
-749 IKKMQKNLFETIY
+749 
-762 LDILLL
+762 
-768 DLGRSRFSIRRCYGE
+768 
-783 LTFDGKCYD
+783 
-792 KARIRLFM
+792 
-800 RKDRKSFAREC
+800 
-811 RFAKYRKTEKMVVM
+811 
-825 KDDCGIEDSNSK
+825 
-837 ALVATDKMKDII
+837 
-849 GQANLMLNQWT
+849 
-860 DDFDWSNTAD
+860 
-870 DALVSLALMAT
+870 
-881 TRVTLLFSMVGI
+881 
-893 ESSNSMESDISSGMK
+893 
-908 TLTVLLRK
+908 
-916 FQKRKA
+916 
-922 YKVVLSYS
+922 
-930 QKETAFN
+930 
-937 SENSEKSFENRSP
+937 
-950 NSQNSVGQESRT
+950 
-962 KGLGNKGDLEYPGIN
+962 
-977 GSYSLKQFEYAN
+977 
-989 SLGGNP
+989 
-995 EEDLKDYAIIDSG
+995 
-1008 CSGSMT
+1008 
-1014 GDKDK
+1014 
-1019 LSDFKEFKGGYVAF
+1019 
-1033 GNDSKGGRI
+1033 
-1042 SGKGTIKTS
+1042 
-1051 CLDFEKVSYVEE
+1051 
-1063 LKFNLLSVSQI
+1063 
-1074 CDKKHNVL
+1074 
-1082 FTDKECLI
+1082 
-1090 LSPKFK
+1090 
-1096 FVDEDLVILR
+1096 
-1106 APRKNDV
+1106 
-1113 YSLDLKNIIPSGGIT
+1113 
-1128 CLVAKATEDEAV
+1128 
-1140 LWHRRLGHVNFKN
+1140 
-1153 INKLVKGNLVRG
+1153 
-1165 LPSKTFKLDHSCL
+1165 
-1178 ACRKGK
+1178 
-1184 QHRAS
+1184 
-1189 CKKIEERTVRE
+1189 
-1200 PLELLH
+1200 
-1206 MDLFG
+1206 
-1211 PVSVESVNRKDV
+1211 
-1223 HEDLLDVLLSFTYT
+1223 
-1237 LESLLGK
+1237 
-1244 FDVSQRSYLLG
+1244 
-1255 YSTNSKCFRRS
+1255 
-1266 ITGSQERENYA
+1266 
-1277 DSKEQGI
+1277 
-1284 SCDDAEDLDVQ
+1284 
-1295 QFIVHG
+1295 
-1301 PNIHAAQNKPSE
+1301 
-1313 ERTADKEVP
+1313 
-1322 LSSEEQVWVLCDLPE
+1322 
-1337 GKRVIGTKWVF
+1337 
-1348 RNKRDERGT
+1348 
-1357 IIKNKAR
+1357 
-1364 LVAQGYRQEEGV
+1364 
-1376 DYDEVFAPV
+1376 
-1385 ARIEAIRLFL
+1385 
-1395 AFASFHGF
+1395 
-1403 IIYQM
+1403 
-1408 VSECIL
+1408 
-1414 IWNITEGSVCQN
+1414 
-1426 SLQVVDDSAHP
+1426 
-1437 IKGLQSCQATFG
+1437 
-1449 LLQAPVHG
+1449 
-1457 LMIGCIMY
+1457 
-1465 INCFKVR
+1465 
-1472 HIVCCFVCVARFQV
+1472 
-1486 TPKFFIYC
+1486 
-1494 CQKDLLT
+1494 
-1501 INFRRMS
+1501 
-1508 ISWKKTGLLAMQENN
+1508 N
-1523 KIGAISS
+1523 KIGSVS
-1530 IEAE
+1530 L

>member
-1 MRFPKTISE
+1 MTPNSVVLDRRLFASSKDLSSTLRRHSAIIWELALGSRKFAKLLSISIPDGTRFEWGNLIDTNDSDGNCFHSKRLCLFTKSISNIYENFKIIFRGKVYWIRAKEVPTGLDPMTLVEDSDEEELYDDDSLEEGMKNLESENDCSNSFEVSDTVFENEGGSKKDSSVDPFGLYPLLNKKTKDQKHKESGTNSSPKFPPGFTPNNDKMNTGDKNEYRNIRSVIKREMQMAPSSGGSFSIDEYLVPIYRRVGWSPRSKVPKKIGARVVDSVKNKVYYSSESEKQRMEEIDLFMCFVGTVLGFLSDHRPILLRESAHDYGPVPFRFFHHWIHLEGFNDFVTSTWNSAPSVDSNGMRNLAGKLKFLKAHIKIWIKDNKSETVSTIANLKKELNQLDAVIDKGTGTEVEAEKRMEVLAALRNIDHIHSMDLAQKAKIKWSIEGDENSNFFHGILNKKRNQMNIRGITIDGVWKEQPNDVKQEFLSHFQDRFAKPSERRANIDMRFPKTISE

-102 GSIYKIIANILSN
+102 GSIYKIIAKILSN

-122 DIVNEVQF
+122 DIVNEVQSA
-130 TFIAEIQMLDGSFI
+130 FIAERQMLDGPFI

-548 ESSKDVTVSS
+548 ESSKDVTISS

-650 TGALPTRFN
+650 TDALPTRFN

-731 ILKIFMESI
+731 MFEGVWYSI
-740 KAKIGRKRS
+740 WWYVWIYRNKLLFDERKPS
-749 IKKMQKNLFETIY
+749 
-762 LDILLL
+762 
-768 DLGRSRFSIRRCYGE
+768 
-783 LTFDGKCYD
+783 
-792 KARIRLFM
+792 
-800 RKDRKSFAREC
+800 KSMLIDNVIASSFYWYTA
-811 RFAKYRKTEKMVVM
+811 
-825 KDDCGIEDSNSK
+825 
-837 ALVATDKMKDII
+837 MKDI
-849 GQANLMLNQWT
+849 
-860 DDFDWSNTAD
+860 DW
-870 DALVSLALMAT
+870 
-881 TRVTLLFSMVGI
+881 
-893 ESSNSMESDISSGMK
+893 
-908 TLTVLLRK
+908 
-916 FQKRKA
+916 
-922 YKVVLSYS
+922 
-930 QKETAFN
+930 
-937 SENSEKSFENRSP
+937 
-950 NSQNSVGQESRT
+950 
-962 KGLGNKGDLEYPGIN
+962 
-977 GSYSLKQFEYAN
+977 
-989 SLGGNP
+989 
-995 EEDLKDYAIIDSG
+995 
-1008 CSGSMT
+1008 
-1014 GDKDK
+1014 
-1019 LSDFKEFKGGYVAF
+1019 
-1033 GNDSKGGRI
+1033 
-1042 SGKGTIKTS
+1042 
-1051 CLDFEKVSYVEE
+1051 
-1063 LKFNLLSVSQI
+1063 
-1074 CDKKHNVL
+1074 
-1082 FTDKECLI
+1082 
-1090 LSPKFK
+1090 
-1096 FVDEDLVILR
+1096 
-1106 APRKNDV
+1106 
-1113 YSLDLKNIIPSGGIT
+1113 
-1128 CLVAKATEDEAV
+1128 
-1140 LWHRRLGHVNFKN
+1140 
-1153 INKLVKGNLVRG
+1153 NKLVIIDEIMDYVVAKYG
-1165 LPSKTFKLDHSCL
+1165 KTNWKEDDSLFNVIVEAIWNKFYEALEVPEVAAHVVS
-1178 ACRKGK
+1178 
-1184 QHRAS
+1184 
-1189 CKKIEERTVRE
+1189 ERFQR
-1200 PLELLH
+1200 LQLQR
-1206 MDLFG
+1206 F
-1211 PVSVESVNRKDV
+1211 
-1223 HEDLLDVLLSFTYT
+1223 
-1237 LESLLGK
+1237 
-1244 FDVSQRSYLLG
+1244 QRS
-1255 YSTNSKCFRRS
+1255 SKVS
-1266 ITGSQERENYA
+1266 NVAYG
-1277 DSKEQGI
+1277 DSDPVI
-1284 SCDDAEDLDVQ
+1284 
-1295 QFIVHG
+1295 IV
-1301 PNIHAAQNKPSE
+1301 
-1313 ERTADKEVP
+1313 
-1322 LSSEEQVWVLCDLPE
+1322 
-1337 GKRVIGTKWVF
+1337 
-1348 RNKRDERGT
+1348 
-1357 IIKNKAR
+1357 
-1364 LVAQGYRQEEGV
+1364 
-1376 DYDEVFAPV
+1376 
-1385 ARIEAIRLFL
+1385 
-1395 AFASFHGF
+1395 
-1403 IIYQM
+1403 M
-1408 VSECIL
+1408 
-1414 IWNITEGSVCQN
+1414 
-1426 SLQVVDDSAHP
+1426 
-1437 IKGLQSCQATFG
+1437 
-1449 LLQAPVHG
+1449 
-1457 LMIGCIMY
+1457 
-1465 INCFKVR
+1465 
-1472 HIVCCFVCVARFQV
+1472 
-1486 TPKFFIYC
+1486 
-1494 CQKDLLT
+1494 
-1501 INFRRMS
+1501 
-1508 ISWKKTGLLAMQENN
+1508 
-1523 KIGAISS
+1523 
-1530 IEAE
+1530 